1 MMRAFTQKGAA
12 QKPVIA
18 PVHNQAACPAA
29 TQYVPSLLGFL
40 SDFSSDEDDGDSNT
54 NMDHSDDRD
63 GTSRVSSALPRK
75 RQKLEV
81 PYREQRKQ
89 KQADLEHAYKDITK
103 HLKSKK
109 TVFAGGPCGL
119 QACRARTIEVHFMLV
134 VKNKHSFKV
143 ASKMAAETNGFAAK
157 WGGRQVC
164 GWTCEWMRTRM
175 LPVSQW
181 GWHAKISSLL
191 DDPVIASKLRT
202 FMRSNKWSM
211 DPQKLAK
218 FTNNELLHTEATK
231 YLEGLVQTE
240 MPQGL
245 KRYIELEL
253 FPRIHMKVGRGVSL
267 STASNDGQS
276 MSWVPDGEHKLRKK
290 GAGQGLHQSSII
302 CSTVGHLEEAAHTI
316 EYGKN
321 YDGYWNGEM
330 FVAQLHNKII
340 PAFERAHGPGYQAL
354 FLIDNSQGHSAYA
367 DDVLPISRMNINP
380 GGKQAQMKDGWF
392 IDAGGQKVIQ
402 PMMFPSDHHDHPN
415 EPKGIKARYL
425 HENCD
430 YTFETLKTN
439 LPKAM
444 ASVRLSTIRLWEH
457 RMHRW
462 MSAYQSGLETKT
474 AQLQVKEFSSRKYKS
489 HRHVLETLAC
499 LFD

>member
-1 MMRAFTQKGAA
+1 M
-12 QKPVIA
+12 
-18 PVHNQAACPAA
+18 
-29 TQYVPSLLGFL
+29 QYVPSLLGFL

-54 NMDHSDDRD
+54 NMDHSDDHD

-109 TVFAGGPCGL
+109 TVFAGGPRGL
-119 QACRARTIEVHFMLV
+119 QARGACTIEVHLMLV

-143 ASKMAAETNGFAAK
+143 ASEMAAETNGFAAK
-157 WGGRQVC
+157 WGGRQVR
-164 GWTCEWMRTRM
+164 GWTHEWMRTRM
-175 LPVSQW
+175 LP
-181 GWHAKISSLL
+181 
-191 DDPVIASKLRT
+191 
-202 FMRSNKWSM
+202 
-211 DPQKLAK
+211 KLAK

-253 FPRIHMKVGRGVSL
+253 FPRIHMKVGHGVSL
-267 STASNDGQS
+267 STAPNDGQS
-276 MSWVPDGEHKLRKK
+276 MSWVLDGKHKLRKK
-290 GAGQGLHQSSII
+290 GVGRGLHQSSII

-321 YDGYWNGEM
+321 YDRYWNGEM
-330 FVAQLHNKII
+330 FVAQHSNVLT
-340 PAFERAHGPGYQAL
+340 GPGYQAL

-367 DDVLPISRMNINP
+367 DDALLISRMNINP

-415 EPKGIKARYL
+415 EPKGIRAFFWGAVKRYL
-425 HENCD
+425 RENCD

-462 MSAYQSGLETKT
+462 MSAYRSGLEMKT

-489 HRHVLETLAC
+489 HRCVPETLAC

>member
-1 MMRAFTQKGAA
+1 
-12 QKPVIA
+12 
-18 PVHNQAACPAA
+18 
-29 TQYVPSLLGFL
+29 
-40 SDFSSDEDDGDSNT
+40 
-54 NMDHSDDRD
+54 MDHSDDRD
-63 GTSRVSSALPRK
+63 STSCVSLALPRK

-81 PYREQRKQ
+81 PYHEQRKQ
-89 KQADLEHAYKDITK
+89 KQAAKQADLEHAYKDIMK

-109 TVFAGGPCGL
+109 TVFVGGPRGI
-119 QACRARTIEVHFMLV
+119 QARRARTIEVHLMLV
-134 VKNKHSFKV
+134 VKNKHSFK
-143 ASKMAAETNGFAAK
+143 TNGFAAK
-157 WGGRQVC
+157 WGGRQVR
-164 GWTCEWMRTRM
+164 GWTREWMRTRM

-181 GWHAKISSLL
+181 GRHAKISSLL
-191 DDPVIASKLRT
+191 DDPAITSELHT

-267 STASNDGQS
+267 STARRWLRLEGFR
-276 MSWVPDGEHKLRKK
+276 WVPDGKHKLRKK
-290 GAGQGLHQSSII
+290 GAGRGLHQSSII

-321 YDGYWNGEM
+321 YDGCWNGEM
-330 FVAQLHNKII
+330 FVVQGKLRNKII

-367 DDVLPISRMNINP
+367 DDALLISRMNINP

-415 EPKGIKARYL
+415 EPKGIKAVLQEREVFD
-425 HENCD
+425 ENCD

-444 ASVRLSTIRLWEH
+444 ASVCLSTIRLWEH

-462 MSAYQSGLETKT
+462 MSAYRSGLETKT

-489 HRHVLETLAC
+489 HRRVPETLAC

>member
-1 MMRAFTQKGAA
+1 M
-12 QKPVIA
+12 
-18 PVHNQAACPAA
+18 
-29 TQYVPSLLGFL
+29 QYVPNSLYFL
-40 SDFSSDEDDGDSNT
+40 SDLSSNEDNDSSNT
-54 NMDHSDDRD
+54 NMDHSDNCD
-63 GTSRVSSALPRK
+63 GTTGHISSALPRK
-75 RQKLEV
+75 RQKLDV
-81 PYREQRKQ
+81 PYHEQQKQ
-89 KQADLEHAYKDITK
+89 KQAAKQAELEQAYKDITK

-109 TVFAGGPCGL
+109 FVFVGGPHGL
-119 QACRARTIEVHFMLV
+119 QACRARTIEVHLMLV
-134 VKNKHSFKV
+134 VKNEHGFKV
-143 ASKMAAETNGFAAK
+143 ASEMAAETNGFAAK
-157 WGGRQVC
+157 WGGCQVR
-164 GWTCEWMRTRM
+164 GWTREWMQMRT

-191 DDPVIASKLRT
+191 DDPAIASELHT

-218 FTNNELLHTEATK
+218 FIKNELLPTEATK
-231 YLEGLVQTE
+231 YLERQRLVQNE

-253 FPRIHMKVGRGVSL
+253 FPRIHMKVGCGVSL
-267 STASNDGQS
+267 STAHRWLPNNGQS
-276 MSWVPDGEHKLRKK
+276 MSWVPNSEHKLRKK
-290 GAGQGLHQSSII
+290 GVGRGLHQSSII

-330 FVAQLHNKII
+330 FVKQLRDKII
-340 PAFERAHGPGYQAL
+340 PAFECAHGSGYQAL

-367 DDVLPISRMNINP
+367 DDALLISRMNVNP
-380 GGKQAQMKDGWF
+380 GGKQAHMKDGWF
-392 IDAGGQKVIQ
+392 IDAGRQKVIQ
-402 PMMFPSDHHDHPN
+402 SMMFPSNHCDHPN

-425 HENCD
+425 CKNCD

-444 ASVRLSTIRLWEH
+444 ASVCLSTIRLWEH

-462 MSAYQSGLETKT
+462 MDTYQSGLEMKK
-474 AQLQVKEFSSRKYKS
+474 AQFQVKEFSSRKYKS
-489 HRHVLETLAC
+489 HRCVPETVAC

>member
-1 MMRAFTQKGAA
+1 
-12 QKPVIA
+12 
-18 PVHNQAACPAA
+18 
-29 TQYVPSLLGFL
+29 
-40 SDFSSDEDDGDSNT
+40 
-54 NMDHSDDRD
+54 MDHSDDRD

-81 PYREQRKQ
+81 PYPA
-89 KQADLEHAYKDITK
+89 KQAELEHAYKDITK

-109 TVFAGGPCGL
+109 TVFAGGPRGL
-119 QACRARTIEVHFMLV
+119 QARRAHTIEVHLMLV

-143 ASKMAAETNGFAAK
+143 ASEMAAETNGFAAK
-157 WGGRQVC
+157 WGGRQVR
-164 GWTCEWMRTRM
+164 GWTREWMRTRM

-181 GWHAKISSLL
+181 GRHAKISSLL
-191 DDPVIASKLRT
+191 DDPAIASELRT

-231 YLEGLVQTE
+231 YLEGL
-240 MPQGL
+240 GL

-267 STASNDGQS
+267 STAPNNGQS

-290 GAGQGLHQSSII
+290 GAGRGLHQSSII

-321 YDGYWNGEM
+321 YDRYWNGEM
-330 FVAQLHNKII
+330 FVAQLRNKII

-367 DDVLPISRMNINP
+367 DDALLISHMNINP

-425 HENCD
+425 RENCD

-462 MSAYQSGLETKT
+462 MSAYRSGLETKT

-489 HRHVLETLAC
+489 HRRVPETLAC

>member
-1 MMRAFTQKGAA
+1 
-12 QKPVIA
+12 
-18 PVHNQAACPAA
+18 
-29 TQYVPSLLGFL
+29 
-40 SDFSSDEDDGDSNT
+40 
-54 NMDHSDDRD
+54 MDHSDDHD
-63 GTSRVSSALPRK
+63 GTSHVSLALPRK

-109 TVFAGGPCGL
+109 TVFAGGPRGL
-119 QACRARTIEVHFMLV
+119 QARCARTIEVHLMLV

-143 ASKMAAETNGFAAK
+143 ASEMAAETNGFAAK
-157 WGGRQVC
+157 WGGRQVR
-164 GWTCEWMRTRM
+164 GWT
-175 LPVSQW
+175 LSQW
-181 GWHAKISSLL
+181 GRHAKISSLL
-191 DDPVIASKLRT
+191 DDPAIASELRT

-267 STASNDGQS
+267 STAPNNGQS

-290 GAGQGLHQSSII
+290 GAGRGLHQSSII

-321 YDGYWNGEM
+321 YDRYWNGEM
-330 FVAQLHNKII
+330 FVAQGKLRNKII

-367 DDVLPISRMNINP
+367 DDALLISRMNINL

-415 EPKGIKARYL
+415 EPKGIKAVLQECVKRYL
-425 HENCD
+425 RENCD
-430 YTFETLKTN
+430 YTFEMLKTN

-462 MSAYQSGLETKT
+462 VSAY
-474 AQLQVKEFSSRKYKS
+474 QVKEFSSRKYKS
-489 HRHVLETLAC
+489 HRRVPETLAC